1 MNIGFIIIGIGLIHC
16 AFGFIVFWQ
25 TWVQIFE
32 LGFFNSIGEDP
43 MRGAVV
49 WFFLFAIPV
58 ISYGYLIDWIQKK
71 IGFYPKHLIWH
82 LIVLMLTGVAF
93 MPVSGFWLLLMPIFL
108 LWKNRNNLEL
118 EKNSK

>member
-1 MNIGFIIIGIGLIHC
+1 MNIGFLIIGVGVIHS

-49 WFFLFAIPV
+49 WFFLFALPV
-58 ISYGYLIDWIQKK
+58 ISYGYLIHWIQRQT
-71 IGFYPKHLIWH
+71 GLYPRHLIWH
-82 LIVLMLTGVAF
+82 LIFLMLTGVSF
-93 MPVSGFWLLLMPIFL
+93 MPASGFWLLLIPIFL
-108 LWKNRNNLEL
+108 LWKKGNNLEL
-118 EKNSK
+118 EKKSK